1 MPPKDRPNHIAL
13 PASSA
18 TPPGTNVTNP
28 TSPSPRTPPPAAAN
42 NATGAQA
49 TSPTSSRHSFLG
61 FMRTRARSSTLG
73 QQPSTSASLISPI
86 QSQFQRSATPERAG
100 NTRSNAREQTVS
112 GRASGGTN
120 GNGVATGG
128 GVMNTGAAVTRTVS
142 TPLSGSSESALKSL
156 PLVNGG
162 PCDMTYFFLPYLTG
176 GECYHWF
183 NSTFAFPPSF
193 LGF

>member
-1 MPPKDRPNHIAL
+1 
-13 PASSA
+13 
-18 TPPGTNVTNP
+18 
-28 TSPSPRTPPPAAAN
+28 
-42 NATGAQA
+42 
-49 TSPTSSRHSFLG
+49 
-61 FMRTRARSSTLG
+61 MRTRARSSTLG

-142 TPLSGSSESALKSL
+142 TPLSGSSESALKSSAFSEWRSVRYDFFLPTLLDRWRVL
-156 PLVNGG
+156 PLVQ
-162 PCDMTYFFLPYLTG
+162 
-176 GECYHWF
+176 
-183 NSTFAFPPSF
+183 
-193 LGF
+193 